1 VTVCLELQHYICRG
15 LDAKKAT
22 LAYTVDMSA
31 AFNLIRKDLLD
42 LSTIPSKLSNILMNF
57 LSDRFKFVEIQGER
71 SSLRPLRTGVPQ
83 GSVLGPKLF
92 SLHIKDLSRVLE
104 SDGVNIVAYADDS
117 FVVSTASNEKE
128 LIELSEKTLKK
139 HLDWLTDIGM
149 VVNPGKTELVYFN
162 KNKTI

>member
-1 VTVCLELQHYICRG
+1 
-15 LDAKKAT
+15 
-22 LAYTVDMSA
+22 
-31 AFNLIRKDLLD
+31 
-42 LSTIPSKLSNILMNF
+42 
-57 LSDRFKFVEIQGER
+57 
-71 SSLRPLRTGVPQ
+71 
-83 GSVLGPKLF
+83 LF
-92 SLHIKDLSRVLE
+92 SRHIKDLSRVLE